1 MATPTEDAPGT
12 CPAPPR
18 GAAGDACGEAG
29 ARHFGAGQ
37 KRKIASESLGTEPRQ
52 SAEHGNVSLVG
63 AGPGDPELLTLR
75 AVRRLEAAEVVL
87 HDALLSEDILALVP
101 ASAELINV
109 GKRCGM
115 ARDRGAQQL
124 EINQLLLSHARRGR
138 SVVRLKCGDPLVFG
152 RGGEELEF
160 LAEHGVT
167 AEVVPGISA
176 CLGAAASLQ
185 VPLTHRTCGAN
196 QVRLLVGQTKA
207 MVLPDLD
214 WAELA
219 RSADKQTVVFYMGFK
234 SLDTICERLLAHG
247 TPEETPMM
255 LVESATT
262 PNETALPGTVKT
274 LPGLARKRPGQGGP
288 VLIFLG
294 HTAAFPQR
302 LEELSGGRIGK
313 RQRVGDLDES

>member
-1 MATPTEDAPGT
+1 MATPA
-12 CPAPPR
+12 
-18 GAAGDACGEAG
+18 GAAGDACEAD
-29 ARHFGAGQ
+29 ARHCGAGQ
-37 KRKIASESLGTEPRQ
+37 KRKIATESLGAEPRQ
-52 SAEHGNVSLVG
+52 SAEHGRVSLVG

-185 VPLTHRTCGAN
+185 MPLTHRTCGAN

-247 TPEETPMM
+247 TPEEMPMM

-262 PNETALPGTVKT
+262 PNETALSGTVKT

-302 LEELSGGRIGK
+302 LEQLSGGRIGK

>member
-1 MATPTEDAPGT
+1 MAAPAGA
-12 CPAPPR
+12 PPAAEAARRGAGAPPR
-18 GAAGDACGEAG
+18 C
-29 ARHFGAGQ
+29 GAGQ
-37 KRKIASESLGTEPRQ
+37 KRRAAPQSPAAEPLQPSGLGR
-52 SAEHGNVSLVG
+52 VSLVG
-63 AGPGDPELLTLR
+63 AGPGDPELLTLK

-87 HDALLSEDILALVP
+87 HDALLPEEILAMVP
-101 ASAELINV
+101 ASAELVNV

-138 SVVRLKCGDPLVFG
+138 SVVRLKCGDPLIFG

-160 LAEHGVT
+160 LAEHGVA

-219 RSADKQTVVFYMGFK
+219 QNVHKQSVVFYMGFK

-247 TPEETPMM
+247 APEETPMM

-262 PNETALPGTVKT
+262 PHESALAGTVKT
-274 LPGLARKRPGQGGP
+274 LPGLARERPGRGGP
-288 VLIFLG
+288 VLMFLG
-294 HTAAFPQR
+294 HTVAFPQR
-302 LEELSGGRIGK
+302 LEQLSGGRVVK